1 MFSELCSG
9 RDGQILVDQGGF
21 CEETM
26 LHLKNDFFSNC
37 SAKKLLKDVSV
48 MGIVALI

>member
-21 CEETM
+21 CEEIMQGILFNHNGIKKKSIT
-26 LHLKNDFFSNC
+26 KN
-37 SAKKLLKDVSV
+37 KKKIS
-48 MGIVALI
+48 GN